1 MTKEPSAWTK
11 TLLDAL
17 VSNDWV
23 ELPGCRVR
31 TWSSYMDNWRL
42 KIEQHGRYPGYG
54 WRVYRRM
61 YLTRGWRSRFFGDER
76 AVLAYLFGIG

>member
-1 MTKEPSAWTK
+1 MIERAAWTK
-11 TLLDAL
+11 TLLDVL
-17 VSNDWV
+17 VSKDWV

-54 WRVYRRM
+54 WRVYRRDRM
-61 YLTRGWRSRFFGDER
+61 TGGWHSRFFAEESGLV
-76 AVLAYLFGIG
+76 AFLFGD